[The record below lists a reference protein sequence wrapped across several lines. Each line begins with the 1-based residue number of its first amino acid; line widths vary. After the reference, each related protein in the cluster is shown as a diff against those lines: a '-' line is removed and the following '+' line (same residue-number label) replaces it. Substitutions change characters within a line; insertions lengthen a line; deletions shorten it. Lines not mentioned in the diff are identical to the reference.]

1 MTKLANHGSWI
12 DLSKTS
18 RSLRNKRKK
27 SMRIHLGGSS
37 RQSLVTARVKLDAAV
52 KGATSAASSE
62 LSTHLFFAAN
72 VLSRNTSLRRAFA
85 DPSRDAASKG
95 ALVKGLFGKSLSA
108 MALEILTDVAALR
121 WSSAG
126 DLVHVLEQLA
136 IEAEATAANI
146 NNELDRVEDELFE
159 TSHIVIDNFELRKAL
174 VGTGT
179 PEAKSAL
186 ISEVLA
192 KKASPSTVKLAVALV
207 TSLRGRSIE
216 AAFADYL
223 FGLANRRNRL
233 IAVIRVASEIS
244 DAQKARLA
252 TAIEKQVGQPIRVNL
267 EVDSSILGGVSVK
280 FADELVDGSVS
291 NRLASAGRALAG
303 NK

>member
-1 MTKLANHGSWI
+1 
-12 DLSKTS
+12 
-18 RSLRNKRKK
+18 
-27 SMRIHLGGSS
+27 MRIHLGGSS

-52 KGATSAASSE
+52 KGASAASASE
-62 LSTHLFFAAN
+62 LSTQLFFAAD
-72 VLSRNTSLRRAFA
+72 VLSKNTSLRRAFA
-85 DPSRDAASKG
+85 DPSREAASKG
-95 ALVKGLFGKSLSA
+95 ALVKDLFGKTLNA
-108 MALEILTDVAALR
+108 LALEILTDVSALR

-126 DLVHVLEQLA
+126 DLVHVVEQLA
-136 IEAEATAANI
+136 IEAEASAANI
-146 NNELDRVEDELFE
+146 NNELDRVEDEFFE
-159 TSHIVIDNFELRKAL
+159 TSHLVVENFELRKAL

-244 DAQKARLA
+244 DAQKSRLA
-252 TAIEKQVGQPIRVNL
+252 AAIEKQVGQPIRVNL

-303 NK
+303 IK

>member
-1 MTKLANHGSWI
+1 
-12 DLSKTS
+12 
-18 RSLRNKRKK
+18 
-27 SMRIHLGGSS
+27 MRIHLGGSS

-52 KGATSAASSE
+52 KGATAASASE
-62 LSTHLFFAAN
+62 LSTQLFFATD
-72 VLSRNTSLRRAFA
+72 VLSKNTSLRRAFA
-85 DPSRDAASKG
+85 DPSREAASKG
-95 ALVKGLFGKSLSA
+95 VLVKDLFGKTLSA
-108 MALEILTDVAALR
+108 LALEILTDVSALR

-126 DLVHVLEQLA
+126 DLVHVVEQLA
-136 IEAEATAANI
+136 IEAEASAANI
-146 NNELDRVEDELFE
+146 NNELDRVEDEFFE
-159 TSHIVIDNFELRKAL
+159 TSHLVVDNFELRKAL

-244 DAQKARLA
+244 DAQKSRLA
-252 TAIEKQVGQPIRVNL
+252 AAIEKQVGQPIRVNL